1 MVAGGGGHP
10 LKRTSDKAIL
20 EGSSW
25 LLCGECGFW
34 VRWEVGGGGGGEGDL
49 LGGQYS
55 VKEREDCG
63 LDQGFASEARKGL
76 RGDCEGMDKMWE
88 A

>member
-1 MVAGGGGHP
+1 MWGM
-10 LKRTSDKAIL
+10 RIL
-20 EGSSW
+20 GEMGSR
-25 LLCGECGFW
+25 GA
-34 VRWEVGGGGGGEGDL
+34 GGEGDL

>member
-1 MVAGGGGHP
+1 MWGMV
-10 LKRTSDKAIL
+10 IL
-20 EGSSW
+20 GETGSRGVREEG
-25 LLCGECGFW
+25 
-34 VRWEVGGGGGGEGDL
+34 VM

-63 LDQGFASEARKGL
+63 LDQGFDSEARKGL